1 MTYLAGDLGGTKTI
15 LGLYDEDGALRFA
28 RRYES
33 RSHESLEAII
43 DAFLGEEEVR
53 GAPRPDRGAFG
64 VAGPVSEVGGAGP
77 GQDRQQAR
85 ITNLSWEIDT
95 EALKKRSGLRR
106 ARLVNDFYAVA
117 AATAFLAQGPAGAG
131 TGSEER
137 LVALNPGARA
147 NPRGAIGILG
157 AGTGL
162 GEAIIARSGGEAV
175 ILPSEGGHADFAPR
189 DEVEIELL
197 RFLMRRHGG
206 HVSYER
212 VLCGAGLLALYEFF
226 REYRGVD
233 LESAEVRAEIERD
246 RAAAPAVVSRHGLA
260 GTNALCIEA
269 LDRFA
274 LIFGAEAGNLA
285 LKALAVGG
293 VYIGGGIAPKIL
305 PKLRDGRFL
314 EGFVQ
319 KGRFSG
325 LMSTIP
331 VWVIADG
338 QVGLLGASVLARS
351 L

>member
-15 LGLYDEDGALRFA
+15 LGLYEDDGALRCA

-33 RSHESLEAII
+33 RAHESLEAII
-43 DAFLGEEEVR
+43 HAFLDEEEVR
-53 GAPRPDRGAFG
+53 RGPRPDRGAFG

-95 EALKKRSGLRR
+95 EVLKEQTGLRR

-117 AATAFLAQGPAGAG
+117 AATAYLAQATTDPATAAAQ
-131 TGSEER
+131 
-137 LVALNPGARA
+137 LVPLNPGARVS
-147 NPRGAIGILG
+147 PRGAIGILG

-162 GEAIIARSGGEAV
+162 GEAIIARAGSEAV

-212 VLCGAGLLALYEFF
+212 VLSGAGLLSLYEFF
-226 REYRGVD
+226 REYRGAD
-233 LESAEVRAEIERD
+233 LESQEVRAEIARD
-246 RAAAPAVVSRHGLA
+246 RAAAPAVVSRRGLD
-260 GTNALCIEA
+260 GTDALCIEA

-293 VYIGGGIAPKIL
+293 IYLGGGIAPKIL
-305 PKLRDGRFL
+305 PKLKDGRFL

-331 VWVIADG
+331 VWVLADG

-351 L
+351 R